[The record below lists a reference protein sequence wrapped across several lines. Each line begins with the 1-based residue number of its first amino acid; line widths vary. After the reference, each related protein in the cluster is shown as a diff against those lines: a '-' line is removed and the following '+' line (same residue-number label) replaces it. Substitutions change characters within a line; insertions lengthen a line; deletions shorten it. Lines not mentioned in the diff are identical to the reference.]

1 MLAGCAAHKTVPPPP
16 IFYPPTPETSLRELR
31 GLPPGP
37 YDRLEIITVVGEV
50 GEQLDSAIKS
60 ARQSAAQKGA
70 NALVILQQAEFLQK
84 IGQRTLRIRRTTYL
98 AIHRR

>member
-1 MLAGCAAHKTVPPPP
+1 
-16 IFYPPTPETSLRELR
+16 
-31 GLPPGP
+31 
-37 YDRLEIITVVGEV
+37 VGEV